1 MQWGIDHESEARA
14 AYAFRF
20 DQAVDAA
27 SYIAHPRIEM
37 SGASPDGL
45 IGPEGLIEI
54 KCPNTATHIET
65 LLTGTIPSKYE
76 AQMLWQ
82 MACSERAWCDFA
94 SYDPRLPEAMALFT
108 KRLHRDEERIAELE
122 SEVSS
127 FLREVDDVVDR
138 LASKFG
144 RRSEAA

>member
-45 IGPEGLIEI
+45 IGVDGLIEI
-54 KCPNTATHIET
+54 KCPNTAMHIDT
-65 LLTGTIPSKYE
+65 LLSGTIPLKYE
-76 AQMLWQ
+76 TQMLRQ
-82 MACSERAWCDFA
+82 MACTGRVVRF
-94 SYDPRLPEAMALFT
+94 RL
-108 KRLHRDEERIAELE
+108 
-122 SEVSS
+122 V
-127 FLREVDDVVDR
+127 
-138 LASKFG
+138 
-144 RRSEAA
+144 